1 VLPFQVLATRLGSYL
16 VFVVA
21 PLLIMA
27 VVIRLIR
34 VSFRVTDRNSSAR
47 APQPARFDRDFSGS
61 VTSHRPWPAAGA
73 PG

>member
-34 VSFRVTDRNSSAR
+34 VSFRVTSSAR